1 MLNIINIIINID
13 SRLNKLRVEIIYL
26 PVPCDGNF
34 TILFG
39 QTGDKFD
46 RFTFLDR
53 LKRKILMIVVTING
67 LKVEHMGEEYIL
79 ITADFKPDIILGFSP
94 SSIIS
99 VTSTTWDVASPFSLR
114 ATNLYTPLSEADTCS
129 ISNLT
134 ANSP

>member
-1 MLNIINIIINID
+1 MLYLTLIVILLYLLLNIINIIINID

-53 LKRKILMIVVTING
+53 LKRKILMIVVTINR
-67 LKVEHMGEEYIL
+67 LKVEHMGEEYNSNYRWFQTGYNL
-79 ITADFKPDIILGFSP
+79 RFLAFLHNFRNFYNLGRCLAFF
-94 SSIIS
+94 
-99 VTSTTWDVASPFSLR
+99 VTS
-114 ATNLYTPLSEADTCS
+114 N
-129 ISNLT
+129 
-134 ANSP
+134 